1 MSFKYNKELLF
12 KEFEDAKQKDIELS
26 KKETLEEKEN
36 DIHINRIQFLK
47 DHIDLK
53 KKNPQYYSEVD
64 IKFDNL
70 LNAYESENPRDYFY
84 MKIFG
89 VTYAQKM
96 RQEELEND
104 VWESEKP
111 KVREDVLLNEV
122 NA

>member
-1 MSFKYNKELLF
+1 MSFKYDKDNLF
-12 KEFEDAKQKDIELS
+12 KEFEVAKEKDIKLS

-47 DHIDLK
+47 DHIELK

-104 VWESEKP
+104 VWENETP